1 MIKAKKKYGQNFLI
15 DKGIIS
21 QIVEAINPVNSDLI
35 LEIGP
40 GLGALTFPILQ
51 KIDRIDVIEIDADM
65 IKELKKKIPPSN
77 ITIFASNILE
87 IENEIIKK
95 YDKVIGNLP
104 YYISS
109 EILLKMTCSLD
120 HQKDLHFMLQKEVAE
135 RISSKTHSKSYGRLS
150 VMLQY
155 FFDIELLFDIP
166 PESFIPSPKVTSSLV
181 RLIPKK
187 NYPYKA
193 INIANFEKII
203 KTAFSQKRKTIKNN
217 LKNIINDD
225 DFYSLKINPQD
236 RAEMLTLDD
245 FIRIENY
252 ITHKKILNET
262 VII

>member
-51 KIDRIDVIEIDADM
+51 KIDRIDVIEIDPDM

-135 RISSKTHSKSYGRLS
+135 RISSPPGNKIYGRLS
-150 VMLQY
+150 IIIQY
-155 FFDIELLFDIP
+155 FYDVEKLFDVAPNSFNP
-166 PESFIPSPKVTSSLV
+166 PPKINSSIV
-181 RLIPKK
+181 ELIPKK
-187 NYPYKA
+187 EFKEKILNFV
-193 INIANFEKII
+193 NFEKIT
-203 KTAFSQKRKTIKNN
+203 KLAFGQKRKTIKNN
-217 LKNIINDD
+217 FREVLSDA
-225 DFYSLKINPQD
+225 DFEILNINPQN
-236 RAEMLTLDD
+236 RPETLGVDD
-245 FIRIENY
+245 FVRIENY
-252 ITHKKILNET
+252 MDKRKIK
-262 VII
+262 I